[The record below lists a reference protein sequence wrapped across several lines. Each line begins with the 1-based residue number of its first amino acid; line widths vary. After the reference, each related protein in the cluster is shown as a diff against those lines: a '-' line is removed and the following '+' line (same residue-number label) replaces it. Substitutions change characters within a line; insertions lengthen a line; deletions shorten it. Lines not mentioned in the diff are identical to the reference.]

1 MRGGSEFPW
10 SAGESEDMVSPV
22 GDQANLD
29 TRKERLEAE
38 CEDTEHQLVY
48 RSEANLFGVERVAVS
63 AKEVVCLI
71 KAARESADRN
81 ELAAARCFLVR
92 AVCRLDEA
100 VAQRGRLW
108 LWVHVYAVPLWV
120 YHTAVVSAAAF
131 VTIRFDLLHPPVGS
145 GTSCRV
151 LVAMG
156 VYGILGGEVRGLYW
170 LYRKVEGRAFRAQ
183 FFFPHF
189 GGPVLSCVLG
199 VLSFVTLNAGPGI
212 GYSPISEAPLYGYG
226 ATAALAGFGWDWF
239 VKKLNQAG
247 R

>member
-1 MRGGSEFPW
+1 MVPA
-10 SAGESEDMVSPV
+10 AGER
-22 GDQANLD
+22 ARLD
-29 TRKERLEAE
+29 AQKARLEAE

-48 RSEANLFGVERVAVS
+48 RSEANLFGAERVAVS
-63 AKEVVCLI
+63 AKEVLCLI

-81 ELAAARCFLVR
+81 ELAAARYFLVR

-108 LWVHVYAVPLWV
+108 LWVHVYAVPLWL
-120 YHTAVVSAAAF
+120 YHTAVVSSAAF

-145 GTSCRV
+145 GAPWRV

-156 VYGILGGEVRGLYW
+156 LYGILGGEVRGLYW

-189 GGPVLSCVLG
+189 GGPALSCALG

-212 GYSPISEAPLYGYG
+212 WNGSMSEAGLYGYG
-226 ATAALAGFGWDWF
+226 AAAALAGFSWDWF
-239 VKKLNQAG
+239 VKKLTQA
-247 R
+247 RQ